1 MTSDPIGNGAGQQR
15 PSAVAPVLRDRNT
28 DETIRRVADQL
39 EEEIVL
45 GLLHPRE
52 RLVEDDLCERF
63 NLKRHVARQVLGEVE
78 RRGLIE
84 RRRHVGALV
93 KSFTASEVTQ
103 LYALRE
109 LLETD
114 AASRIVFPVG
124 AAKLAELD
132 TLQAQ
137 HDAAAQAG
145 DLRRV
150 FRVNMA
156 FHRAFFALSGNQV
169 LVDAIHEYERRT
181 HAIRSVSIV
190 FPVYL
195 EKARAEHH
203 QMIDALRRG
212 DRDDLIALCRA
223 HLVPSRDAYLNAY
236 HQRSAAAAAAAF
248 DLSTP
253 NGDIE

>member
-1 MTSDPIGNGAGQQR
+1 MATPTAVESGAAQRRASAAAPI
-15 PSAVAPVLRDRNT
+15 VRDRNT
-28 DETIRRVADQL
+28 DETMRRVADQL
-39 EEEIVL
+39 EEQIVL

-63 NLKRHVARQVLGEVE
+63 GLKRHVARQVLSEVE

-93 KSFTASEVTQ
+93 KSFSAREVAE

-114 AASRIVFPVG
+114 AANRIVFPVD
-124 AAKLAELD
+124 AARLDELEA
-132 TLQAQ
+132 LQAQ
-137 HDAAAQAG
+137 HDAAAAEG

-156 FHRAFFALSGNQV
+156 FHRAFFALSGSQV

-190 FPVYL
+190 FPPHL

-212 DRDDLIALCRA
+212 DREGLIALCRA

-236 HQRSAAAAAAAF
+236 HQRSAAAATFASF
-248 DLSTP
+248 TG

>member
-1 MTSDPIGNGAGQQR
+1 MTSGGPIGNGAAQRR
-15 PSAVAPVLRDRNT
+15 PSAIAPVLRDRNT

-114 AASRIVFPVG
+114 AASRIVFPVD
-124 AAKLAELD
+124 AAKLAELE

-212 DRDDLIALCRA
+212 DRGDLIALCRA

-236 HQRSAAAAAAAF
+236 HQRSAAAAAF